1 MAAVW
6 ETIISTEGG
15 AEWLA
20 SRIVGFELTPESVR
34 GLLASRKR
42 LIRER
47 AFQTLV
53 QNRIS
58 RGGILAPG
66 AGVVK
71 QGENGKGL
79 LSRWYPETLRQ
90 RILDI
95 GPIRGR
101 IRFVRG
107 DGLTYI
113 RRYARHPNTAFFIDP
128 PYTAST
134 KQAGSRLYK
143 YHQLD
148 HEELFRLA
156 GAIRGDFLMTYDD
169 AQEVRALAVRHRFE
183 TRLVAMNS
191 THHTTMYELLIG
203 RDLDW
208 IAYATAR
215 RSSISDLKMPPARMT
230 TQLPAPSAV
239 RPDRMESCQRRVKL
253 RYRLRAGAAH
263 PGGAAR
269 RPADGGVRCV
279 PDQSWRCAFVLARM
293 SPGVSSR
300 RGRTLS
306 RGSRTADWARQTQAG
321 QRTSPLSSAK
331 VRPRWTMTSVE
342 R

>member
-1 MAAVW
+1 MSDTAIPIPLWSGETLPVVNVASVPQRSPFRYPGGKTWLIPQIRQWLASLPAKPARLIEPFAGGAIVGLTAAFEQLAESVILVERDEQVAAVW
-6 ETIISTEGG
+6 KTIISTEGG

-66 AGVVK
+66 AGIVK

-79 LSRWYPETLRQ
+79 LSRWYPETLRK

-95 GPIRGR
+95 GAIRGR
-101 IRFVRG
+101 IRFV
-107 DGLTYI
+107 
-113 RRYARHPNTAFFIDP
+113 
-128 PYTAST
+128 
-134 KQAGSRLYK
+134 
-143 YHQLD
+143 LD

-169 AQEVRALAVRHRFE
+169 AEEVRALAVRHRFE

-191 THHTTMYELLIG
+191 THHATMYELLIG
-203 RDLDW
+203 RNLDW
-208 IAYATAR
+208 IA
-215 RSSISDLKMPPARMT
+215 
-230 TQLPAPSAV
+230 
-239 RPDRMESCQRRVKL
+239 
-253 RYRLRAGAAH
+253 
-263 PGGAAR
+263 
-269 RPADGGVRCV
+269 
-279 PDQSWRCAFVLARM
+279 
-293 SPGVSSR
+293 
-300 RGRTLS
+300 
-306 RGSRTADWARQTQAG
+306 
-321 QRTSPLSSAK
+321 
-331 VRPRWTMTSVE
+331 
-342 R
+342 

>member
-1 MAAVW
+1 MSDTAIPIPLWSGETLPVVNVASVPQRSPFRYPGGKTWLIPQIRQWLASLPAKPARLIEPFAGGAIVGLTAAFEQLAESVILVERDEQVAAVW
-6 ETIISTEGG
+6 KTIISTEGG

-66 AGVVK
+66 AGIVK

-79 LSRWYPETLRQ
+79 LSRWYPETLRK

-95 GPIRGR
+95 GAIRGR
-101 IRFVRG
+101 IRFVQG

-113 RRYARHPNTAFFIDP
+113 RRYARHANTAFFIDP

-169 AQEVRALAVRHRFE
+169 AEEVRALAVRHRFE

-191 THHTTMYELLIG
+191 THHATMYELLIG
-203 RDLDW
+203 RNLDW
-208 IAYATAR
+208 IA
-215 RSSISDLKMPPARMT
+215 
-230 TQLPAPSAV
+230 
-239 RPDRMESCQRRVKL
+239 
-253 RYRLRAGAAH
+253 
-263 PGGAAR
+263 
-269 RPADGGVRCV
+269 
-279 PDQSWRCAFVLARM
+279 
-293 SPGVSSR
+293 
-300 RGRTLS
+300 
-306 RGSRTADWARQTQAG
+306 
-321 QRTSPLSSAK
+321 
-331 VRPRWTMTSVE
+331 
-342 R
+342 